1 MKSILA
7 WIFFVPS
14 TAVTIAFHLFPTSSR
29 LSLLAR
35 FVTSDFEGIIGE
47 SYGDNGGRKLA
58 QEFDREVKAR
68 RQQQQ
73 QQVAEKDGESSS
85 SSSNRRLLLSQDELR
100 IIHQRA
106 FSNRRSGR
114 QAVEGKDAMSTSS
127 SAGFFTRRGQS
138 VYSFPLDNPRG
149 GGQQQY
155 SLASNNNN
163 TNNTPV
169 LPILVALALL
179 SIYMAVGLTGD
190 VSETMQDWNAIGDVV
205 SENVERV
212 VPSAEGSALER
223 VGPNVYL

>member
-7 WIFFVPS
+7 WILFVPS
-14 TAVTIAFHLFPTSSR
+14 TAVTIAFHLFPTTSSTR

-68 RQQQQ
+68 RQQ
-73 QQVAEKDGESSS
+73 VAEEEAESSS

-114 QAVEGKDAMSTSS
+114 QAVEGKDAMPTST

-155 SLASNNNN
+155 SLANNNNN

-190 VSETMQDWNAIGDVV
+190 VSETMQDWNTIGDAV